1 MAEDR
6 SLSMQACN
14 LQRMHAEC
22 MQEIAAAACAGG
34 IAGDVMAECARG
46 QQAALNGDA
55 GEHSSL
61 QSAAREVCAV
71 KQVPIAACRCHTW
84 AMCPSIPS

>member
-1 MAEDR
+1 MR
-6 SLSMQACN
+6 
-14 LQRMHAEC
+14 RRHR
-22 MQEIAAAACAGG
+22 G
-34 IAGDVMAECARG
+34 GDVMAECARG

-84 AMCPSIPS
+84 AMCPQHPLLDLAVRENSAGNCSFWDPVLF